1 MLCYIFKN
9 VIHNRKYL
17 KQTRK
22 DLRNNLTPT
31 EATLW
36 KALQRKQLKGRK
48 FRRQHSIGNFIVD
61 FYCPSEKL
69 IIELDGAHHFTS
81 AGYEN
86 DLERDKTLTEMGFKI
101 LRFENQDVFD
111 SLERV
116 LDTISSN
123 FSFPPSK
130 GGIQGGC

>member
-1 MLCYIFKN
+1 M
-9 VIHNRKYL
+9 IHNWKYL

-22 DLRNNLTPT
+22 DLRNNLTPA

-81 AGYEN
+81 VGYEN
-86 DLERDKTLTEMGFKI
+86 DLERDKTLMGMGFKI

-116 LDTISSN
+116 LETISSN
-123 FSFPPSK
+123 FSFPPS
-130 GGIQGGC
+130 